1 MIDIMI
7 IDDSAITRKV
17 IKRVISMAEVEV
29 GAIIEA
35 EDGIDALEKLEK
47 QWVDVILCDINMP
60 RMNGFELV
68 GEIKKDPLKKAI
80 PIIMI
85 TTEGSP
91 KRIQE
96 LTEQGIS
103 DYIIKPFYPEQ
114 VKSAIDK
121 LLVRGVDKK

>member
-1 MIDIMI
+1 
-7 IDDSAITRKV
+7 
-17 IKRVISMAEVEV
+17 
-29 GAIIEA
+29 
-35 EDGIDALEKLEK
+35 
-47 QWVDVILCDINMP
+47 
-60 RMNGFELV
+60 
-68 GEIKKDPLKKAI
+68 
-80 PIIMI
+80 MI